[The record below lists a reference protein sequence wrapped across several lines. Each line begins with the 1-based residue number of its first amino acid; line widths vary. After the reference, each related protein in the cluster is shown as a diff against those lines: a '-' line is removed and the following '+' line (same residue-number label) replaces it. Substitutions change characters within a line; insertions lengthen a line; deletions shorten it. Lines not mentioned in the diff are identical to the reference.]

1 MIDRTKRIEA
11 ANSAQRLGDA
21 ALDAVVG
28 GRMKLPTAVPPA
40 IPSGGGQGVPI
51 GEWSS
56 VPHYLG
62 PF

>member
-1 MIDRTKRIEA
+1 MMNHTRRMDT
-11 ANSAQRLGDA
+11 ANPAERLSDA

-28 GRMKLPTAVPPA
+28 GRMKQITAVPPA
-40 IPSGGGQGVPI
+40 IPSGGGAGVPI